1 MTGYSTDKSS
11 QESLKNNPSE
21 ATNDLEEIRRLLFEP
36 EIHQVKKVQ
45 ERLDNLKLN
54 TDNLSEVLPEAIAQR
69 TLPDKELTQALLPTV
84 EDAIHISVRKDVDV
98 IATAIFPALL
108 PGIQKAVAAA
118 ISEMTQ
124 SLNQTLEYGFSAKS
138 IKWRLEARLTGKS
151 FAEVVLLHTLLYQVE
166 QVFLI
171 DKESGLVLQHLV
183 APNIA
188 AEDADMVSAMLTA
201 IRNFIQDSFNVDKND
216 SLDALRFGGLALW
229 IEQGSQAILAGVIR
243 GNAPKELRFIFQDT
257 LAKIHLKYSNK
268 LDSFDGDTDLF
279 LESENELK
287 VCLQAQYES
296 IPQKPSAVLY
306 LVLGG
311 IAVALT
317 TWIGFTIQDNLRWSA
332 YLNKLNNEPG
342 IVITKA
348 EKHWGKYFISGL
360 RDPLAVD
367 PKTIIQAAK
376 LNPKT
381 VISQWKPYISLEPV
395 LLTARVKKMLKPPV
409 TVSLKVDEN
418 GILYAYG
425 SASHQWI
432 VETRKRAQFISGIN
446 QFQEK
451 DLLDLNLNKLEFK
464 KRVKNKYYNSVKPTS
479 NLQHFKKPSSGD

>member
-1 MTGYSTDKSS
+1 MTGYSSDHNS
-11 QESLKNNPSE
+11 QESLKNNHSE

-36 EIHQVKKVQ
+36 EITQFKKVQ
-45 ERLDNLKLN
+45 ERLDNLNLN
-54 TDNLSEVLPEAIAQR
+54 TDHLSEVLPKAIAQR
-69 TLPDKELTQALLPTV
+69 ALPDNELTQALLPTV

-124 SLNQTLEYGFSAKS
+124 SLNQTLEHAFSSKS
-138 IKWRLEARLTGKS
+138 FRWRLEARLTGKS

-171 DKESGLVLQHLV
+171 HKESGLVLQHLV
-183 APNIA
+183 APDVA

-201 IRNFIQDSFNVDKND
+201 IHNFIQGSFNVDKND

-243 GNAPKELRFIFQDT
+243 GNAPKELRCIFQDA

-268 LDSFDGDTDLF
+268 LDSFEGDTELL
-279 LESENELK
+279 LESQNELA

-296 IPQKPSAVLY
+296 IPQKPSPVLWI
-306 LVLGG
+306 VLGS
-311 IAVALT
+311 IAAAFT
-317 TWIGFTIQDNLRWSA
+317 TWVGLTIQDNLRWST
-332 YLNKLNNEPG
+332 YLTKLNNEPG

-360 RDPLAVD
+360 RDPLALD
-367 PKTIIQAAK
+367 PERIMQAAK

-395 LLTARVKKMLKPPV
+395 LLTARVKKLLKPPV
-409 TVSLKVDEN
+409 TVSLTVDEN
-418 GILYAYG
+418 GILYATG
-425 SASHQWI
+425 SAPQQWI
-432 VETRKRAQFISGIN
+432 VETRKRIEVIPGIN

-451 DLLDLNLNKLEFK
+451 DLVNSNLNQFELQD
-464 KRVKNKYYNSVKPTS
+464 RLKNKYSTFRQLMPNS
-479 NLQHFKKPSSGD
+479 H